1 MAWFSRC
8 IPLMAIHE
16 VPAFPHLSRHD
27 TDESSMLSHL
37 LLAIVTIYLVID
49 LSDNYL
55 SDDNYLSIM
64 TRLLDVLG

>member
-1 MAWFSRC
+1 
-8 IPLMAIHE
+8 
-16 VPAFPHLSRHD
+16 
-27 TDESSMLSHL
+27 MLSHL

-49 LSDNYL
+49 LSDIYL

>member
-1 MAWFSRC
+1 
-8 IPLMAIHE
+8 MAIHAGKTFLHQLRQE
-16 VPAFPHLSRHD
+16 AGAAGSFQSRP
-27 TDESSMLSHL
+27 MLSHL
-37 LLAIVTIYLVID
+37 LLAIVTIFLVID

>member
-1 MAWFSRC
+1 
-8 IPLMAIHE
+8 
-16 VPAFPHLSRHD
+16 
-27 TDESSMLSHL
+27 MLSHL
-37 LLAIVTIYLVID
+37 LLAIVTIFLVID

>member
-1 MAWFSRC
+1 
-8 IPLMAIHE
+8 MAIHE
-16 VPAFPHLSRHD
+16 VPAFPHLSRQD

-49 LSDNYL
+49 LSDIYL

>member
-1 MAWFSRC
+1 
-8 IPLMAIHE
+8 
-16 VPAFPHLSRHD
+16 
-27 TDESSMLSHL
+27 MLSHL
-37 LLAIVTIYLVID
+37 LLAIVTIYLLID

>member
-1 MAWFSRC
+1 
-8 IPLMAIHE
+8 MAIHVRSTYFHQLRQE
-16 VPAFPHLSRHD
+16 AGAAGSWRSRQ
-27 TDESSMLSHL
+27 MLSHL

-49 LSDNYL
+49 LSDIYL

>member
-1 MAWFSRC
+1 
-8 IPLMAIHE
+8 MAIHKGH
-16 VPAFPHLSRHD
+16 AFPPAPPGGRWILTCYSQP
-27 TDESSMLSHL
+27 MLSHL

>member
-1 MAWFSRC
+1 
-8 IPLMAIHE
+8 
-16 VPAFPHLSRHD
+16 
-27 TDESSMLSHL
+27 MLSHL